1 VAILL
6 NPGDVHVWHR
16 ATASIDAASLD
27 ADISLLSAGEK
38 IRHARFMFERDKRD
52 FAAAHGLL
60 RRVLSMYADIAPADW
75 QFDGAPN
82 QKPCVAARQAGAPP
96 LSFSLS
102 HTHGFV
108 ACAAARGVDV
118 GIDAES
124 IDRIVDAHEVAR
136 RFFAPAEIA
145 MLDACRDEPERSRKF
160 VELWTLKEAYVKAI
174 GKGLIVPLDQFS
186 FTIDEAGRIGF
197 EAQPGMI
204 AGPFVF
210 TLIAPTPTARVAVA
224 VQCDD
229 SAAVRVIAHEWADG
243 EL

>member
-1 VAILL
+1 M
-6 NPGDVHVWHR
+6 
-16 ATASIDAASLD
+16 T
-27 ADISLLSAGEK
+27 
-38 IRHARFMFERDKRD
+38 
-52 FAAAHGLL
+52 
-60 RRVLSMYADIAPADW
+60 
-75 QFDGAPN
+75 
-82 QKPCVAARQAGAPP
+82 ARQAGTPP
-96 LSFSLS
+96 LSFFAFIPTRLR
-102 HTHGFV
+102 
-108 ACAAARGVDV
+108 APAPPPAASV

-124 IDRIVDAHEVAR
+124 VDRIVDAHEVAR

-145 MLDACRDEPERSRKF
+145 MLDACSGEPERSRKF

-210 TLIAPTPTARVAVA
+210 TLIAPTPSARVAVA

-229 SAAVRVIAHEWADG
+229 PAAAGCAA
-243 EL
+243 